1 MATAKHALR
10 RSLPVWP
17 SSAPC
22 LRASGTLAGA
32 LMLMVVA
39 LCPAHA
45 QSVSRLQCEGSLF
58 GAPAVIDGIRRY
70 AAYNALGDGQV
81 EFNGTVAAQ
90 GMTGT
95 IIYGGYTATGAF
107 EGIMNGPLG
116 SMRIGVLDNT
126 GGRMLIYNGQ
136 ASLGAPDT
144 IGQFICS
151 WG

>member
-1 MATAKHALR
+1 MATAKHARR
-10 RSLPVWP
+10 RSMPGRP
-17 SSAPC
+17 NSAQR
-22 LRASGTLAGA
+22 LGASGAFACVLALTA
-32 LMLMVVA
+32 VA
-39 LCPAHA
+39 WGPAHA

-58 GAPAVIDGIRRY
+58 GAPAVIDGTRRY

-81 EFNGTVAAQ
+81 AFNGTVAAQ

-95 IIYGGYTATGAF
+95 IVYGGYTATGAF
-107 EGIMNGPLG
+107 EGIMSGPLG

-126 GGRMLIYNGQ
+126 GGRMLIYNGGP
-136 ASLGAPDT
+136 SLGAPET

>member
-1 MATAKHALR
+1 MAAAW
-10 RSLPVWP
+10 S
-17 SSAPC
+17 
-22 LRASGTLAGA
+22 
-32 LMLMVVA
+32 
-39 LCPAHA
+39 PAHA
-45 QSVSRLQCEGSLF
+45 QSVSRLQCEGRLF
-58 GAPAVIDGIRRY
+58 GAPAVIDGVRRY

-95 IIYGGYTATGAF
+95 IVYGGYTATGAF
-107 EGIMNGPLG
+107 EGTMSGPLG
-116 SMRIGVLDNT
+116 SMQIGVLDNT

-136 ASLGAPDT
+136 PSLGAPDT